1 MMELS
6 LVKLI
11 MKRVS
16 FYSVYFHGFR
26 HLALPHQKGL
36 FMLQDLFGFGMLAT

>member
-1 MMELS
+1 MMEMS
-6 LVKLI
+6 LAKLF

-16 FYSVYFHGFR
+16 FYSVYFLEVC

-36 FMLQDLFGFGMLAT
+36 FMLQDSFGFGILVT